1 MKILKTTFLLMNS
14 RILNQSRGL
23 ILMLISSWLAL
34 VFVFS
39 QGCKQRNLREETLN
53 AIKHAMVR
61 AEAQS
66 TNEWLSPD
74 ELLRNLQEKD
84 RQIVNEAL
92 KAGTAKFV
100 TNEFRDISLSR
111 PPRLFEFRDGNRV
124 FVLFGDQSISV
135 FAETNREVPQP

>member
-1 MKILKTTFLLMNS
+1 
-14 RILNQSRGL
+14 
-23 ILMLISSWLAL
+23 
-34 VFVFS
+34 
-39 QGCKQRNLREETLN
+39 
-53 AIKHAMVR
+53 MVR